1 MKILRFIV
9 SSSNHGMRL
18 LAFLKEH
25 VSEASSVKS
34 LKRAI
39 EAGSCSVNGRIE
51 CFSSKNVAEG
61 DVVEL
66 SLSQTR
72 SKQFPPSI
80 LYEDVDLIICDKPAG
95 IVSEHS
101 EFNRQLPSYRG
112 ELQLVHRLDKDTS
125 GIIVAAKNNKTKKK
139 LEDLFAKRKVHKTYL
154 ALVDGVV
161 KKKEGKIDNFLAK
174 KCSYQGQSIWGSV
187 PKGKGVVALTKWRC
201 LKKGKS
207 ASLLLCEPQTG
218 RTHQLRVHLSE
229 MGHPILGD
237 YQYCQKFL
245 CTYRP
250 QRQLLHAFK
259 IQFCHPFTKELIT
272 VEAPLPSD
280 FKHALKIL
288 GLSDKF

>member
-1 MKILRFIV
+1 MNILRFTV

-18 LAFLKEH
+18 LAFLREH
-25 VSEASSVKS
+25 ISEANSVKS

-39 EAGSCSVNGRIE
+39 EAGSCSINGRIE
-51 CFSSKNVAEG
+51 RFSSKILAAG

-66 SLSQTR
+66 TLSDEKTR
-72 SKQFPPSI
+72 PCCI
-80 LYEDVDLIICDKPAG
+80 TVLYEDADLIICDKPAG
-95 IVSEHS
+95 IVSENS
-101 EFNRQLPSYRG
+101 EFNRHLPSYRG

-125 GIIVAAKNNKTKKK
+125 GIIVAAKNNKTKEK
-139 LEDLFAKRKVHKTYL
+139 LVDLFAKRKVHKTYL

-174 KCSYQGQSIWGSV
+174 KSSYQGQSIWGSV
-187 PKGKGVVALTKWRC
+187 PKGKGVIALTKWRC
-201 LKKGKS
+201 LKRGKS

-229 MGHPILGD
+229 MHHPILGD

-272 VEAPLPSD
+272 IEAPLPSD

-288 GLSDKF
+288 GLPDKF